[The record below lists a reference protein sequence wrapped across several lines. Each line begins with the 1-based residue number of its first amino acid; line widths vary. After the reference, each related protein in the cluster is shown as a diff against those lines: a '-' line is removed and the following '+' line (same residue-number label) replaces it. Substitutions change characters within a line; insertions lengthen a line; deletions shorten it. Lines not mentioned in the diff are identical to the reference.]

1 MGCTSVQ
8 ELNLPSKPI
17 QRSFGPLD
25 VLYLLAR
32 NKDELVLLLV
42 KSSPGPGLHLL
53 QGADLLVELSL
64 AFALGGDQARLF
76 LLGQAPPSGQVDQEF
91 LIAVTACPP
100 YPLLPQVAS
109 VLDSVDSNSLQINGQ
124 VGVRSESIPDKERL

>member
-1 MGCTSVQ
+1 MGCTIVQ
-8 ELNLPSKPI
+8 ELNLPSEPI

-53 QGADLLVELSL
+53 QGADLLVELPL
-64 AFALGGDQARLF
+64 AFALGGDQACLL
-76 LLGQAPPSGQVDQEF
+76 LLGQAPSRLTRSF
-91 LIAVTACPP
+91 SS
-100 YPLLPQVAS
+100 LLPHALHIHCCLRSPVF
-109 VLDSVDSNSLQINGQ
+109 LDSFDSIGLQINGQ
-124 VGVRSESIPDKERL
+124 VRVRSESIPDKERL